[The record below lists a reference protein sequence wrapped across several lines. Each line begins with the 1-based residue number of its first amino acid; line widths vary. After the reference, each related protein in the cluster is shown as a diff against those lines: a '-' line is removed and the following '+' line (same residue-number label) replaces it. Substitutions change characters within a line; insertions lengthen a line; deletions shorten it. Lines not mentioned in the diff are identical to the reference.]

1 MPTVH
6 GVNAS
11 PFVRKVRVF
20 LAEKGIPYDLEPVIP
35 VNVSAEF
42 RKLSPLGKVPAYT
55 DGTVTLADSSV
66 ICAYVERVHPTPPL
80 YPSIRTSTRARS
92 GSRSTPTTALV
103 TVIGPKIFF
112 QLIVAPRFFNQ
123 QTDEAAVQKAM
134 DEELPPLFDYLES
147 QLGDAPMIVGT
158 RFSIGDIGL
167 GSQFVNL
174 RHAGVGVDAKRW
186 PKLARYVAGVHAR
199 PSFAALIEEEAPA
212 FSRTVSGPRHADPSR
227 SSSCIRRRGPSA
239 CAGRSSGSGC
249 RTGGGPISRSRTRR
263 T

>member
-20 LAEKGIPYDLEPVIP
+20 LAEKGIPYELEPVIP
-35 VNVSAEF
+35 MNVSPEF

-55 DGTVTLADSSV
+55 DGNVTLADSSV

-80 YPSIRTSTRARS
+80 YPADPYEYARALWFEEYAD
-92 GSRSTPTTALV
+92 GGLV
-103 TVIGPKIFF
+103 AIIGPKIFF
-112 QLIVAPRFFNQ
+112 PLIIAPRFFNQ
-123 QTDEAAVQKAM
+123 QPDEAAVQKVV
-134 DEELPPLFDYLES
+134 DEELPPYFNYLES

-174 RHAGVGVDAKRW
+174 RHAGFGVDAKRW

-212 FSRTVSGPRHADPSR
+212 FSRT
-227 SSSCIRRRGPSA
+227 
-239 CAGRSSGSGC
+239 
-249 RTGGGPISRSRTRR
+249 
-263 T
+263 